1 LLKERQL
8 KAKLAINLKGDDM
21 LDTKIISQLQKIVG
35 KEAVLT
41 AKEDLNAYSYDGTTT
56 WAHLPD
62 VVVLPTTAEQVS
74 QILKLADENRV
85 PVTPRG
91 AGTNVS
97 GGSIPI
103 KGGIVLC
110 TTRMT
115 KILDINKT
123 NLTATVE
130 PGVVLQD
137 FNMALAKEGLFY
149 PPDPQSFLGC
159 TIGGTVAENAG
170 GPYCVKYGVTKQYVV
185 GLEVVLANGYVMKL
199 GGVTV
204 KNRTGYELMMLF
216 IGSEGTLG
224 IITKVTL
231 RLLPMPPASKTMMA
245 VFDDMSAG
253 GQAVSNIL
261 ARGVIPAKVEFVDN
275 FVIRRIEEMTPM
287 GLPVDAKA
295 LLLLQADGSPAAVE
309 VESGQIVDIL
319 KKSGAK
325 EVKVAQDA
333 SEAAKYW
340 GMRRAGFAAV
350 FGAAKTVMAEDVA
363 VPRDKLAEFIH
374 KLEEISQRT
383 GFFIQ
388 CLGHAGDGNL
398 HPAIFTDVSDKENF
412 AKAQQTMEE
421 IFEAALSLGGVLS
434 GEHGIGLEKQRF
446 LSRAMDPVALDLMKK
461 IKGLLDPNHI
471 LNPGKIWEEE
481 A

>member
-1 LLKERQL
+1 MLEK
-8 KAKLAINLKGDDM
+8 KL
-21 LDTKIISQLQKIVG
+21 ISQLEKIAAKG
-35 KEAVLT
+35 AVLT

-56 WAHLPD
+56 WAHMPD
-62 VVVLPTTAEQVS
+62 VVVLPTTTEQVS
-74 QILKLADENRV
+74 QILKLANDNRI

-110 TTRMT
+110 TTRMN

-123 NLTATVE
+123 NFTAIVE
-130 PGVVLQD
+130 PGAILQD
-137 FNMALAKEGLFY
+137 FNMALAREGLFY

-170 GPYCVKYGVTKQYVV
+170 GPYCVKYGVTKQYVL

-204 KNRTGYELMMLF
+204 KNRTGYELVMLF
-216 IGSEGTLG
+216 TGSEGTLG
-224 IITKVTL
+224 VITKITL
-231 RLLPMPPASKTMMA
+231 RLLPMPPANKTMMA
-245 VFDDMSAG
+245 VFDDMAVG

-261 ARGVIPAKVEFVDN
+261 ASGVVPAKIEFVDN
-275 FVIRRIEEMTPM
+275 FVIRRIEEMMPM
-287 GLPVDAKA
+287 GLPVEAKA
-295 LLLLQADGSPAAVE
+295 LLLLQTDGSPAAVE
-309 VESGQIVDIL
+309 AESAQIIDIL

-325 EVKVAQDA
+325 EIKVAKDA
-333 SEAAKYW
+333 NEAAMYW
-340 GMRRAGFAAV
+340 KMRSAGFAAT
-350 FGAAKTVMAEDVA
+350 FGAAHTVMAEDVA
-363 VPRDKLAEFIH
+363 VPRDRLAEFIQR
-374 KLEEISQRT
+374 LEEISRRT
-383 GFFIQ
+383 GFFISY
-388 CLGHAGDGNL
+388 LGHAGDGNL
-398 HPAIFTDVSDKENF
+398 HPSIFTDIRKKEEF
-412 AKAQQTMEE
+412 ARAQEAMEE

-446 LSRAMDPVALDLMKK
+446 LKRAMDPVALDLMRK
-461 IKGLLDPNHI
+461 IKAILDPNHI

-481 A
+481 V

>member
-1 LLKERQL
+1 MIETR
-8 KAKLAINLKGDDM
+8 
-21 LDTKIISQLQKIVG
+21 IISQLQKIAG

-62 VVVLPTTAEQVS
+62 VVVLPTNAEQVS
-74 QILKLADENRV
+74 QILKLANENKI

-110 TTRMT
+110 TTRMN
-115 KILDINKT
+115 KILDVNKT

-137 FNMALAKEGLFY
+137 FNNALAKEGLFY

-170 GPYCVKYGVTKQYVV
+170 GPYCVKYGVTKQYVI

-216 IGSEGTLG
+216 TGSEGTLG
-224 IITKVTL
+224 VITKVTL
-231 RLLPMPPASKTMMA
+231 RLLPLPPASKTMMA
-245 VFDDMSAG
+245 VFDDMAVG
-253 GQAVSNIL
+253 GQAVSDIL
-261 ARGVIPAKVEFVDN
+261 ASGVVPAKIEFVDN
-275 FVIRRIEEMTPM
+275 FVLRRIEEMMPM
-287 GLPVDAKA
+287 GLPVEAKA
-295 LLLLQADGSPAAVE
+295 LLLIQADGSPAAVE
-309 VESGQIVDIL
+309 AESGQIVEIL
-319 KKSGAK
+319 KNSGAK
-325 EVKVAQDA
+325 EVKVAKDA
-333 SEAAKYW
+333 NEAALYW
-340 GMRRAGFAAV
+340 KMRSAGFAAT
-350 FGAAKTVMAEDVA
+350 FGAAHTVLAEDVA

-374 KLEEISQRT
+374 RLDEISQRT
-383 GFFIQ
+383 GFFISY
-388 CLGHAGDGNL
+388 LGHAGDGNL
-398 HPAIFTDVSDKENF
+398 HPSIFTDIRKEEEF
-412 AKAQQTMEE
+412 ARAQKAMEE

-446 LSRAMDPVALDLMKK
+446 LKRAMDPVALELMKR
-461 IKGLLDPNHI
+461 IKDLLDPNHI

>member
-1 LLKERQL
+1 
-8 KAKLAINLKGDDM
+8 M
-21 LDTKIISQLQKIVG
+21 LEAKIISQLQKIAG

-41 AKEDLNAYSYDGTTT
+41 TKEDLNAYSYDGTTT
-56 WAHLPD
+56 WAHMPD

-74 QILKLADENRV
+74 QILKLANENRI

-110 TTRMT
+110 TTRMN
-115 KILDINKT
+115 KILNINKT

-137 FNMALAKEGLFY
+137 FNIALAKEGLFY

-170 GPYCVKYGVTKQYVV
+170 GPYCVKYGVTKQYVL

-204 KNRTGYELMMLF
+204 KNRTGYELVMLF
-216 IGSEGTLG
+216 TGSEGTLG
-224 IITKVTL
+224 VITKITL
-231 RLLPMPPASKTMMA
+231 RLLPMPPASKSMMA
-245 VFDDMSAG
+245 VFDDMATG
-253 GQAVSNIL
+253 GQAVSNIM
-261 ARGVIPAKVEFVDN
+261 ASGVVPAKVEFVDN

-309 VESGQIVDIL
+309 AESQQIIDML

-325 EVKVAQDA
+325 EVKVAKDA
-333 SEAAKYW
+333 NEAAMYW
-340 GMRRAGFAAV
+340 KMRSAGFAAV
-350 FGAAKTVMAEDVA
+350 FGAAHTVMAEDVA
-363 VPRDKLAEFIH
+363 VPRDKLAEFIR
-374 KLEEISQRT
+374 KLDEISQRT

-388 CLGHAGDGNL
+388 YLGHAGDGNL
-398 HPAIFTDVSDKENF
+398 HPSIFTDIRNKEEF
-412 AKAQQTMEE
+412 AKAQKTLEE

-434 GEHGIGLEKQRF
+434 GEHGIGLEKRRF

-461 IKGLLDPNHI
+461 IKDLLDPNHI
-471 LNPGKIWEEE
+471 LNPGKIWEEG